1 MGGGGSKEI
10 GGEGSLSVKDNE
22 EDGRISKLQEQL
34 SFVMPAKCIYVG
46 GVQRYREGIQRR
58 RNKRQAGI
66 FHPPVGER
74 PRHAQDIV
82 APPFVGPRILER
94 VPIVAIK
101 RKLEVRGGWTRR
113 FAVSQCRHDRSERV
127 WCRYRRR
134 VRCLHAP
141 GVSWQRRKDRALIAW
156 YCVKRKGCFF
166 PSVWAGGSHWIAPPA
181 LAVSYSM
188 ATVTSDPFP

>member
-1 MGGGGSKEI
+1 MLPVRVGDQVARPTVRNFVDDYVREASVP
-10 GGEGSLSVKDNE
+10 GEE
-22 EDGRISKLQEQL
+22 
-34 SFVMPAKCIYVG
+34 
-46 GVQRYREGIQRR
+46 RR

-74 PRHAQDIV
+74 PWHAQDIV

-94 VPIVAIK
+94 VPIVAIE

-141 GVSWQRRKDRALIAW
+141 GVSWQRRKDRA
-156 YCVKRKGCFF
+156 
-166 PSVWAGGSHWIAPPA
+166 
-181 LAVSYSM
+181 
-188 ATVTSDPFP
+188 